1 MTPDQANKMVAATL
15 SEAMA
20 HCKNKAI
27 DEQTVR
33 TGLLTITIANFV
45 NRIGKEHTIELFR
58 AIPDQIQS
66 GIFDRYI
73 AQATG
78 QTQSPPHS
86 PQQAPAQNGPQ
97 VSQYQSPT
105 MPQHYIPPQ
114 SMSSTP
120 GHHQPSQPQLPQGD
134 PNAHAASPPQLKR
147 RLKG

>member
-1 MTPDQANKMVAATL
+1 MTPDQANRMVAATL

-20 HCKNKAI
+20 HCKSKAI
-27 DEQTVR
+27 DEQTMR

-73 AQATG
+73 AQAAG
-78 QTQSPPHS
+78 NTQP
-86 PQQAPAQNGPQ
+86 APAPAHQPPTQPGPQ
-97 VSQYQSPT
+97 VPHYQSPT
-105 MPQHYIPPQ
+105 LPQNYIPPQ
-114 SMSSTP
+114 SPPNHPYPS
-120 GHHQPSQPQLPQGD
+120 PSQSPHGPQNTQAPV
-134 PNAHAASPPQLKR
+134 PPQPRR

>member
-1 MTPDQANKMVAATL
+1 MTPDQANRMVAATL

-20 HCKNKAI
+20 HCKSKAI

-73 AQATG
+73 AQSTG
-78 QTQSPPHS
+78 QPQMAPQPL
-86 PQQAPAQNGPQ
+86 QQAPAQNGPQ
-97 VSQYQSPT
+97 VPHYQSPT
-105 MPQHYIPPQ
+105 LPQHFIPPQ
-114 SMSSTP
+114 SMASSP
-120 GHHQPSQPQLPQGD
+120 DHHQTSQPQQPHEALQMSP
-134 PNAHAASPPQLKR
+134 PNPPQLKR

>member
-1 MTPDQANKMVAATL
+1 MTPDQANRMVAATL

-20 HCKNKAI
+20 HCKSKAI

-78 QTQSPPHS
+78 QTQPPP
-86 PQQAPAQNGPQ
+86 PQHAPAQNGPQ
-97 VSQYQSPT
+97 VPHYQSPT
-105 MPQHYIPPQ
+105 LPQHYIPPQ
-114 SMSSTP
+114 SMTSTP
-120 GHHQPSQPQLPQGD
+120 GHQPSQPQQLQGD
-134 PNAHAASPPQLKR
+134 FNPQAPTPPQLKR

>member
-20 HCKNKAI
+20 HCKSKAI

-58 AIPDQIQS
+58 AIPEQIQA

-73 AQATG
+73 AQAAG
-78 QTQSPPHS
+78 QTQSPPPS
-86 PQQAPAQNGPQ
+86 PQQAPVPNGPQ
-97 VSQYQSPT
+97 VSHYQSPT
-105 MPQHYIPPQ
+105 LPQHYIPPQ

-120 GHHQPSQPQLPQGD
+120 SQHQLSQPQQPQGN
-134 PNAHAASPPQLKR
+134 PNTHAPSSPQLKR